1 MIPSGRYYLGI
12 DYHPPGSASF
22 MKILAFVACLLASGS
37 LLAQAYPAKPIRIVV
52 GYPPGGSGDFTTR
65 LIADELG
72 KELNA
77 TIIVENKP
85 GAGGSIASEFVAK
98 AAPDGYTLLNQGNHA
113 INKHLYKNINYD
125 DKDFTPICRVAV
137 GTTIMIVGNNS
148 PFQNARDL
156 IAFAKANPGK
166 LFAASAGF
174 GSAPHLA
181 SVGFEAAAGVKF
193 TTIQFKGGGPASQS
207 LLAGDTQ
214 VMFATSPTVMGFIKG
229 GRMRPLLVT
238 MTKGSPSIP
247 GIPGTDEAGVPGF
260 ESTFWFGLYAPAGT
274 PTEIVRRVHAAAAKA
289 LARPDIREKIAQQ
302 GMDASPSASPEAFA
316 AEIRA
321 EAPMWERVIR
331 ESGAKVE

>member
-1 MIPSGRYYLGI
+1 MRLSL
-12 DYHPPGSASF
+12 
-22 MKILAFVACLLASGS
+22 ILALASVFVS
-37 LLAQAYPAKPIRIVV
+37 TLAVAQGYPTKPIRIVV

-65 LIADELG
+65 IIADEIG
-72 KELNA
+72 KELG
-77 TIIVENKP
+77 TSIIVENKP

-98 AAPDGYTLLNQGNHA
+98 AAPDGYTILNQGNHA
-113 INKHLYKNINYD
+113 INKNLYKNLAYD
-125 DKDFTPICRVAV
+125 DKDFIPVCRVAV
-137 GTTIMIVGNNS
+137 GTTIMVVSNNS
-148 PFQNARDL
+148 PFNSAKDL

-166 LFAASAGF
+166 LFSASAGF

-193 TTIQFKGGGPASQS
+193 TTIQYKGGGPASQS
-207 LLAGDTQ
+207 LIAGDTQ

-238 MTKGSPSIP
+238 LPKGSPSIP
-247 GIPGTDEAGVPGF
+247 GIPGGNDAGVPGF
-260 ESTFWFGLYAPAGT
+260 ESTFWFGLYVPAGT
-274 PTEIVRRVHAAAAKA
+274 PMDIVRRLHAAAAKG
-289 LARPDIREKIAQQ
+289 LAKQEVRDKIALQ

>member
-1 MIPSGRYYLGI
+1 MRPSLVF
-12 DYHPPGSASF
+12 A
-22 MKILAFVACLLASGS
+22 LASIFVS
-37 LLAQAYPAKPIRIVV
+37 TLAVAQSYPAKPIRIVV

-65 LIADELG
+65 IIADEIG
-72 KELNA
+72 KELGA
-77 TIIVENKP
+77 SLIVENKP

-98 AAPDGYTLLNQGNHA
+98 SAPDGYTILNQGNHA
-113 INKHLYKNINYD
+113 INKNLYKNLGYD
-125 DKDFTPICRVAV
+125 DKDFIPVCRVAV
-137 GTTIMIVGNNS
+137 GTTIMVVSNSS
-148 PFQNARDL
+148 PFNTAKDL

-166 LFAASAGF
+166 LFSASAGF

-193 TTIQFKGGGPASQS
+193 TTIQYKGGGPASQS
-207 LLAGDTQ
+207 LIAGDTQ
-214 VMFATSPTVMGFIKG
+214 VMFATSPTVMGFIKA

-238 MTKGSPSIP
+238 LPKGSPSIP
-247 GIPGTDEAGVPGF
+247 GIPGGNDAGVPGF
-260 ESTFWFGLYAPAGT
+260 ESTFWFGLYVPAGT
-274 PTEIVRRVHAAAAKA
+274 PMDIVRRLHAAAAKG
-289 LARPDIREKIAQQ
+289 LAKQEIRDKIAQQ

>member
-1 MIPSGRYYLGI
+1 MRPSV
-12 DYHPPGSASF
+12 
-22 MKILAFVACLLASGS
+22 FVAVASILFSTLAV
-37 LLAQAYPAKPIRIVV
+37 AQGYPAKPIRIVV

-65 LIADELG
+65 IIADEIG
-72 KELNA
+72 KELG
-77 TIIVENKP
+77 TSIIVENKP

-98 AAPDGYTLLNQGNHA
+98 SAPDGYTILNQGNHA
-113 INKHLYKNINYD
+113 INKNLYKNLGYD
-125 DKDFTPICRVAV
+125 DKDFIPVCRVAV
-137 GTTIMIVGNNS
+137 GTTIMVVSNS
-148 PFQNARDL
+148 SPYNTAKDL

-166 LFAASAGF
+166 LFSASAGF

-193 TTIQFKGGGPASQS
+193 TTIQYKGGGPASQS

-214 VMFATSPTVMGFIKG
+214 VMFATSPTVMGFIKA

-238 MTKGSPSIP
+238 LPKGSPSIP
-247 GIPGTDEAGVPGF
+247 GIPGGNEAGVPGF
-260 ESTFWFGLYAPAGT
+260 ESTFWFGLYVPAGT
-274 PTEIVRRVHAAAAKA
+274 PMDIVRRLHAAAAKG
-289 LARPDIREKIAQQ
+289 LAKQEVRDKIAQQ

>member
-1 MIPSGRYYLGI
+1 MRL
-12 DYHPPGSASF
+12 
-22 MKILAFVACLLASGS
+22 LAFVLACLVS
-37 LLAQAYPAKPIRIVV
+37 LPVLAQGYPNKPIRLVV

-65 LIADELG
+65 LIADELSKDLG
-72 KELNA
+72 Q
-77 TIIVENKP
+77 TVVVENRP
-85 GAGGSIASEFVAK
+85 GAGGSIASEFVSK

-113 INKHLYKNINYD
+113 INLNLYKELRYS
-125 DKDFTPICRVAV
+125 DKDFIPVCRVANGATV
-137 GTTIMIVGNNS
+137 LVVNNDT
-148 PFQNARDL
+148 PFKSAKDL
-156 IAFAKANPGK
+156 IAYAKANPGK
-166 LFAASAGF
+166 LFSASAGV

-181 SVGFEAAAGVKF
+181 SVGFEAAAGIKF

-207 LLAGDTQ
+207 LIAGDTQ

-229 GRMRPLLVT
+229 NRMRPL
-238 MTKGSPSIP
+238 MISMKKNSPSIP
-247 GIPGTDEAGVPGF
+247 GIPGSDDAGVAGF

-274 PTEIVRRVHAAAAKA
+274 PMEIVRRLHAAAAKG
-289 LARPDIREKIAQQ
+289 LAKPEIREKIASQ

>member
-1 MIPSGRYYLGI
+1 MR
-12 DYHPPGSASF
+12 A
-22 MKILAFVACLLASGS
+22 LALAAS
-37 LLAQAYPAKPIRIVV
+37 LLFSCVALAQNYPSKPIRIVV

-65 LIADELG
+65 IIADELG
-72 KELNA
+72 KELQA
-77 TIIVENKP
+77 SLIVENKP
-85 GAGGSIASEFVAK
+85 GAGGSIASEFVAR
-98 AAPDGYTLLNQGNHA
+98 ATPDGYTLLNQGNHA
-113 INKHLYKNINYD
+113 INKHLYKNLAYD
-125 DKDFTPICRVAV
+125 DKDFVPICRVAV
-137 GTTIMIVGNNS
+137 GTTIMVVGSNS
-148 PFQNARDL
+148 QFNSAKDL

-166 LFAASAGF
+166 LFSASAGF

-214 VMFATSPTVMGFIKG
+214 VMFATSPTVTGFIKAN
-229 GRMRPLLVT
+229 RMRPLLVT
-238 MTKGSPSIP
+238 MPKGSPSIP
-247 GIPGTDEAGVPGF
+247 GIPGSDEASVPGF

-274 PTEIVRRVHAAAAKA
+274 PIEIVRRLHAAAAKG
-289 LARPDIREKIAQQ
+289 LAKQEVRDKIAQQ

-331 ESGAKVE
+331 ESGAKVD

>member
-1 MIPSGRYYLGI
+1 LRALV
-12 DYHPPGSASF
+12 
-22 MKILAFVACLLASGS
+22 LAAS
-37 LLAQAYPAKPIRIVV
+37 LLFSCITFAQSYPAKPIRIVV

-72 KELNA
+72 KELGA
-77 TIIVENKP
+77 TIVVENKP
-85 GAGGSIASEFVAK
+85 GAGGSIASELVSK

-113 INKHLYKNINYD
+113 INRNLYKNISYD
-125 DKDFTPICRVAV
+125 DKDFVPICRIAV
-137 GTTIMIVGNNS
+137 GTTILVVASNS

-156 IAFAKANPGK
+156 IGFAKANPGK

-181 SVGFEAAAGVKF
+181 SVGFEAAAAVKF

-238 MTKGSPSIP
+238 MPKGSPSIP

-274 PTEIVRRVHAAAAKA
+274 PMEIVRRLHAASAKA
-289 LARPDIREKIAQQ
+289 LAKPDIREKIAQQ